1 MKEVRRVFMLVVLTI
16 WMALPVEAQNAKRD
30 ITMSLVNESLA
41 SALRKVQQK
50 SDYKVSFV
58 VEDVKPYTVTVRL
71 KNTSA
76 PSAVKLILQ
85 GKPFAYFV
93 NGKFITVKKVL
104 QHKTAAGATA
114 TDNGAAIRP
123 LSGTI
128 TDEDGEPMIGASV
141 VVPGSPYGLSLIHI

>member
-1 MKEVRRVFMLVVLTI
+1 MKEVRSVFMLVVLAI

-58 VEDVKPYTVTVRL
+58 VEDVKPYTVTVQL

-85 GKPFAYFV
+85 GKPFAYSVMVSLSQSRRFCNIKLLWQALPV
-93 NGKFITVKKVL
+93 ANQMSVL
-104 QHKTAAGATA
+104 WQV
-114 TDNGAAIRP
+114 
-123 LSGTI
+123 LL
-128 TDEDGEPMIGASV
+128 PMRM
-141 VVPGSPYGLSLIHI
+141 GSR

>member
-1 MKEVRRVFMLVVLTI
+1 MKEVRSVFMLVVLAI

-58 VEDVKPYTVTVRL
+58 VEDVKPYTVTVQL

-76 PSAVKLILQ
+76 PSAVKLIL
-85 GKPFAYFV
+85 
-93 NGKFITVKKVL
+93 
-104 QHKTAAGATA
+104 
-114 TDNGAAIRP
+114 
-123 LSGTI
+123 
-128 TDEDGEPMIGASV
+128 
-141 VVPGSPYGLSLIHI
+141 